1 VHVVL
6 RPATS
11 DDRAFLFELYAQTM
25 RDVVERTWGWDDS
38 WQRADFERRFA
49 GCSVSVAVVG
59 GRPIGGLF
67 LETRSDALFIH
78 EIQVLPECQG
88 RGIGTAL
95 LQGIVAQARARNL
108 PTELAVVEAN
118 ERARR
123 LYERLGFTVVALEPP
138 FIRMRHTTR

>member
-1 VHVVL
+1 LHFAL

-11 DDRAFLFELYAQTM
+11 EDREFLFELYAQTM

-38 WQRADFERRFA
+38 WQREDFERRFA
-49 GCSVSVAVVG
+49 ACSVSVAEID
-59 GRPIGGLF
+59 GRRIGGLF
-67 LETRSDALFIH
+67 LETRSDAFFIH
-78 EIQVLPECQG
+78 EIQLLPDCQG

-95 LQGIVAQARARNL
+95 LQGIVEQAQARNL

-123 LYERLGFTVVALEPP
+123 LYERLGFTVVDLEPP
-138 FIRMRHTTR
+138 FIRMRHG